1 MASNTIEVTVKQ
13 ASKAML
19 KGLSISKIRQI
30 MLEDGFLPSQVN
42 VMVRW
47 AIQMSNEVVVKQSK
61 FAPARYK

>member
-1 MASNTIEVTVKQ
+1 MANNTIEVTVKQ